1 MTFAAWCKK
10 ELGNPHSLSYSTV
23 PGAHVA
29 DVVTSG
35 LFHVVFT
42 KCDIFWMFLS
52 IMCFYGPSLLRAI
65 NSNVLSARGLSTVD
79 STALLSA
86 DYHCPQ

>member
-1 MTFAAWCKK
+1 MIFAAWCKK

-42 KCDIFWMFLS
+42 KCDIFLEVFVDHVLLWSVPFASNQFKCAICTRPLDR
-52 IMCFYGPSLLRAI
+52 GQHSLAFR
-65 NSNVLSARGLSTVD
+65 
-79 STALLSA
+79 
-86 DYHCPQ
+86 